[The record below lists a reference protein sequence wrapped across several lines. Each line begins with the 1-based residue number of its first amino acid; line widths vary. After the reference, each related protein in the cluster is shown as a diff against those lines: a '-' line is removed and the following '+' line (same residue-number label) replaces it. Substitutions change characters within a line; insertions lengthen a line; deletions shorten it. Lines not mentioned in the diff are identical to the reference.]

1 MLKAKCGSYGIIKT
15 HFVKENKGGKF
26 AIKKAML
33 PLLPLKLPGYRYL
46 GPSNEP
52 PTNEL
57 DTIICMELDYCCSS
71 NIPKS

>member
-1 MLKAKCGSYGIIKT
+1 M
-15 HFVKENKGGKF
+15 KENKGGKF
-26 AIKKAML
+26 AIIKAMI
-33 PLLPLKLPGYRYL
+33 PLLPLTFPGYRYC
-46 GPSNEP
+46 GPGNGP